1 MVCLDNRYKAKDN
14 GVLVYMSKYEKGLFL
29 FQRDLRIEDNVGL
42 NLALV
47 ECQSVA
53 PFFVFNPAQCV
64 SNRFKSSNSIQFM
77 VESLEDLEDA
87 VARKGGK
94 LTTMFG
100 DPARTVDLLI
110 SKGDYDVIYFNY
122 DITPFAKKRQ
132 EDIERVCKRRG
143 IDLVMAQDYY
153 LTDPDSIKTVSNGF
167 YSKFTPYYNRCQE
180 MLKDKDISIDRPIT
194 RNGTLSQTVS
204 IGKEIA
210 LAGAKERF
218 GSGASTDRLVHGGRK
233 KAQERLDS
241 LPMSVSDY
249 EATRNDL
256 SDETTQLS
264 AYIKYGCIS
273 VREAYYAF
281 RAKLDK
287 KAEESLNRQLFW
299 RDFYAQVLYHNPSSL
314 VESMKTAYRDINWPS
329 GTQPLLRAWKRGATG
344 FPIVDAGMRE
354 MAATGYMHNR
364 ARLIAASF
372 LPKTLLVN
380 WQEGELHFART
391 LTDYDPASNNGNW
404 QWVAGTGTDS
414 QPYFRVLN
422 PFLQSGKYDKDAV
435 YIKKWIPEL
444 EKVPAK
450 DIHKWNVK
458 HSMYKVDYPAP
469 IVDYTDQKEKAL
481 RLYSSA
487 ASSSS

>member
-1 MVCLDNRYKAKDN
+1 MLCLDNRYKAKEYAE
-14 GVLVYMSKYEKGLFL
+14 LVYMSKYQKGLFL
-29 FQRDLRIEDNVGL
+29 FQRDLRIEDNVAL
-42 NLALV
+42 NLALS
-47 ECQSVA
+47 ECRSVC
-53 PFFVFNPAQCV
+53 PIFVFNPAQCV

-77 VESLEDLEDA
+77 VECLEDLEGA
-87 VARKGGK
+87 IELKGGK

-100 DPARTVDLLI
+100 DPARTIDLLL
-110 SKGDYDVIYFNY
+110 SKGRYSAVYFNY

-143 IDLVMAQDYY
+143 ADLIMAQDYY
-153 LTDPDSIKTVSNGF
+153 LTDPDSIKTTSNGF
-167 YSKFTPYYNRCQE
+167 YTKFTPYYNRCNE
-180 MLKDKDISIDRPIT
+180 MLKSNELVIDRPTT
-194 RNGTLSQTVS
+194 RNGNLGQTVA
-204 IGKEIA
+204 IGKEIP
-210 LAGAKERF
+210 LKGTKERF
-218 GSGASTDRLVHGGRK
+218 GSGASPHRLVHGGRK
-233 KAQERLDS
+233 QAQERLDS
-241 LPMSVSDY
+241 LPVSVSDY

-281 RAKLDK
+281 QAKLDK
-287 KAEESLNRQLFW
+287 KASESLNRQLFW
-299 RDFYAQVLYHNPSSL
+299 RDFYAQVLFHNPSSL
-314 VESMKTAYRDINWPS
+314 TESMKPAFRSIKWPAD
-329 GTQPLLRAWKRGATG
+329 TQGLLRAWKKGMTG

-372 LPKTLLVN
+372 LPKTLLIN
-380 WQEGELHFART
+380 WQDGELHFART

-422 PFLQSGKYDKDAV
+422 PFLQSARYDRDAV

-444 EKVPAK
+444 ENVPAR
-450 DIHKWNVK
+450 DIHKWNIK
-458 HSMYKVDYPAP
+458 YADYKTDYPKP
-469 IVDYTDQKEKAL
+469 IVDYTAQKEKAL
-481 RLYSSA
+481 RLYTS
-487 ASSSS
+487 